1 MFDKIKSRVFATIFW
16 FLVLLWGILPFS
28 NYVTATPPDYYGDFV
43 TPLKWG
49 DGGDWGWYFVTF
61 PCVSR
66 DQTLRENIA
75 CLFYPDWSNGTWNY
89 VYTLIRDITLWVMIV
104 FIVWAGASLL
114 FNRKPEDMKKT
125 LWSLLYILLWW
136 CFVYWANWLFWDVLD
151 FRWWWEF
158 VPDSEGVGWINPIVN
173 QFTWGWGVMFIV
185 LSALKA
191 FAFFLAIIM
200 TVVTWVRVISA
211 WDGDKGK
218 KLVKWL
224 INIVVALLVI
234 KWVDFVFYIANDS
247 ENFLQNASKF
257 IVNVAKVFAYI
268 YWIIIVLMVI
278 VSWYLYMTDW
288 WNWSN
293 FKKATNVLVN
303 ILLSALVLFAFLLIL
318 YQIFK
323 EFSPWWD
330 AVSMVLWNLV

>member
-1 MFDKIKSRVFATIFW
+1 
-16 FLVLLWGILPFS
+16 
-28 NYVTATPPDYYGDFV
+28 
-43 TPLKWG
+43 
-49 DGGDWGWYFVTF
+49 
-61 PCVSR
+61 
-66 DQTLRENIA
+66 
-75 CLFYPDWSNGTWNY
+75 
-89 VYTLIRDITLWVMIV
+89 
-104 FIVWAGASLL
+104 
-114 FNRKPEDMKKT
+114 
-125 LWSLLYILLWW
+125 
-136 CFVYWANWLFWDVLD
+136 
-151 FRWWWEF
+151 
-158 VPDSEGVGWINPIVN
+158 
-173 QFTWGWGVMFIV
+173 
-185 LSALKA
+185 
-191 FAFFLAIIM
+191 
-200 TVVTWVRVISA
+200 
-211 WDGDKGK
+211 
-218 KLVKWL
+218 
-224 INIVVALLVI
+224 LLVI